1 MISNALAT
9 WVSTSRPEARWPS
22 VWDGRWTSPPVDD
35 DRLTQMNEDLSEL
48 MIRRM
53 RMDRRHRDYRAPGSG
68 LKVGR

>member
-1 MISNALAT
+1 MISKALAT
-9 WVSTSRPEARWPS
+9 SVSTSWPEARLPS
-22 VWDGRWTSPPVDD
+22 VWDGRWTSLPVDD
-35 DRLTQMNEDLSEL
+35 DRLTEMNEDLSVL